1 MANTIL
7 SSKHQI
13 VIPKAIRE
21 RMKLKAG
28 MGVTLYPLDDN
39 RAVLVKQ
46 PKSYV
51 EALSGLGK
59 EVWESL
65 GGTEK
70 YIKEMREDR
79 DLWSK

>member
-1 MANTIL
+1 MATATL

-21 RMKLKAG
+21 ALKLKAG
-28 MGVTLYPLDDN
+28 MPVTLYPLDDN
-39 RAVLVKQ
+39 RAMLVKQ

-59 EVWESL
+59 EVWQSL
-65 GGTEK
+65 GGADK
-70 YIKEMREDR
+70 YIKGMRADR